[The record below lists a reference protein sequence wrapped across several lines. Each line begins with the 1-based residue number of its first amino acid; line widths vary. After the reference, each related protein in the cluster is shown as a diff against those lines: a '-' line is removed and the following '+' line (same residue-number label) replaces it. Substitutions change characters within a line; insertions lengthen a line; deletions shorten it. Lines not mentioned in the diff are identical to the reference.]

1 MPTQPAPESD
11 SRVRVADSSP
21 LAIIAMG
28 LGVEPADAL
37 ALVAARHA
45 ETGRLLRLVG
55 VES

>member
-1 MPTQPAPESD
+1 MYDPAFES
-11 SRVRVADSSP
+11 AI
-21 LAIIAMG
+21 LAVVAMG

-55 VES
+55 GEP